1 MGCCL
6 DKKQED
12 EEIPIQK
19 KEGANIKSVKRLG
32 DDLISIKARYYF
44 KPIPQDLPDL
54 TSTAQA

>member
-6 DKKQED
+6 EKKRGNEK
-12 EEIPIQK
+12 IPIQQ
-19 KEGANIKSVKRLG
+19 KEDVNIKSVKRLG

-54 TSTAQA
+54 TSTTQA